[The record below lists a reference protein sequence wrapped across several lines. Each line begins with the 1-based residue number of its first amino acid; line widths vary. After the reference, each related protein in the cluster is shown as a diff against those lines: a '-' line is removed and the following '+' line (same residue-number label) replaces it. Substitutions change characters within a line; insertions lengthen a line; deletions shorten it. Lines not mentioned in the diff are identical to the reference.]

1 MKIQKLYCLKNILLV
16 SFFLKSYLTFSQQ
29 NLIKY
34 VDPMIGTGGHGHTFP
49 GATVPFGMVQLSPD
63 SRIDGSWDG
72 CSGYHYS
79 DSVIFG
85 FSHTHLSGTGVSDYG
100 DILLFPFTGKFNS
113 EKKYSSTFNH
123 TNEIA
128 SPGYYSVFLNSE
140 AIKAELT
147 ASERVGF
154 HQYSYNSG
162 IDSAGLIIDLRH
174 RDKVTG
180 AELFQIDD
188 KHIAGFRRSSAWAN
202 DQLIFFFIEF
212 SDAVKFDFVQSDSI
226 ILSGRK
232 NNQTTF
238 CGNIYA
244 SVKFKLPSDNRIKV
258 KVALSSVSTEGARNN
273 LLAEIPLWDFQ
284 LTRSNAENKW
294 NKELNKIKVKGGTE
308 ENFKIFYTSLYHCM
322 IAPNIY
328 NDVDGHYRGRDFKI
342 HKSQSDY
349 YTVFSLWDTF
359 RAWHPL
365 MTIIDQKR
373 TLDYIKTFL
382 KQYEQG
388 RMLPVWELSSNETE
402 CMIGYHSVS
411 VITDAYLKGINNF
424 NAEEALMAMRNS
436 AEAKN
441 RYGLGAYIN
450 HGYLD
455 ILDESE
461 SVSKTLEYSYDDWCI
476 SKFANAIGRKDVEKQ
491 YCKRSKHWQNLFDKN
506 TKFIRPRK
514 NGGWLKPFDP
524 FEVNNNYTEANGW
537 QYTFFVPH
545 DVNEMI
551 NKMGGRNAF
560 EEKLDQLFSSQNKTT
575 GRDQADITGMIG
587 QYAHGNE
594 PSHHMAYLYNYTD
607 HPWKT
612 QMRITQILSEMYQ
625 AKPDGLIGNEDC
637 GQMSAWFVMSAMG
650 LYQICPGNN
659 TFEITTPLFDD
670 VWINLEN
677 GKTFHIHKENNSI
690 ENQYIQNSICND
702 IKVKKHL
709 PFQTLIQGGELIHFM
724 GKEMNDEKEELKGL
738 IPEKERSIYN
748 NCNSDFIISP
758 VPEFLSSVF
767 KTFVDVSL
775 QSDSELKIFYSLNGK
790 NPDTLSEKYTRPIK
804 IDTTIIL
811 KAIAFDQFGNS
822 SYITTTKF
830 NKMPH
835 PDWKINIL
843 SKYNSQYTAGGDEG
857 IIDGIKGDNDWR
869 KGGWQGYQGQD
880 FESVIDFG
888 NEILISSVGAR
899 FMQDTRSW
907 ILMPVNVIYE
917 ISEDNIH
924 YQKVLSVSNLIAD
937 TVMTNTIEELG
948 GKIEPV
954 KARFLKVKA
963 KNYGTLP
970 SWHAGYGGEAFIF
983 IDEIDIK

>member
-1 MKIQKLYCLKNILLV
+1 MKIQKLYWLKSILLV
-16 SFFLKSYLTFSQQ
+16 YFLLNSQLTLSQQ

-34 VDPMIGTGGHGHTFP
+34 VDPMIGTDGHGHTYP

-63 SRIDGSWDG
+63 TRIDGSWDG

-100 DILLFPFTGKFNS
+100 DILLFPLSEKFNS

-123 TNEIA
+123 ANEIA
-128 SPGYYSVFLNSE
+128 SPGYYSVFLTSE
-140 AIKAELT
+140 AVKAELT
-147 ASERVGF
+147 TSERVGF
-154 HQYSYNSG
+154 HQYSFNSG

-174 RDKVTG
+174 RDRITG
-180 AELFQIDD
+180 AELFQIDE
-188 KHIAGFRRSSAWAN
+188 KHIAGFRRSSGWAN
-202 DQLIFFFIEF
+202 DQLIFFYIEF
-212 SDAVKFDFVQSDSI
+212 SDPVKFDFVQSDSVI
-226 ILSGRK
+226 HYGKK
-232 NNQTTF
+232 NDLPTF
-238 CGNIYA
+238 YGNIYA
-244 SVKFKLPSDNRIKV
+244 SLKFKLPSDHILKV

-273 LLAEIPLWDFQ
+273 LLAEIPHWDFQ
-284 LTRSNAENKW
+284 STRSNAENKW
-294 NKELNKIKVKGGTE
+294 NKELNKIKVTGGTE

-322 IAPNIY
+322 GLPAIY
-328 NDVDGHYRGRDFKI
+328 NDVDGRYRGRDFKI

-365 MTIIDQKR
+365 MTIIDRKR
-373 TLDYIKTFL
+373 TLDFIKTFL

-424 NAEEALMAMRNS
+424 NAENALMAMRNS
-436 AEAKN
+436 AESKN

-455 ILDESE
+455 VLDESE

-476 SKFANAIGRKDVEKQ
+476 SKFANAIGRADVEKQ
-491 YCKRSKHWQNLFDKN
+491 YCKRSNHWQNLFDIN
-506 TKFIRPRK
+506 SKFIRPRK

-524 FEVNNNYTEANGW
+524 FEVNNNYTEANAW

-545 DVNEMI
+545 NVDELI
-551 NKMGGRNAF
+551 RKMGGKNSF
-560 EEKLDQLFSSQNKTT
+560 EEKLDELFSTQNKTT
-575 GRDQADITGMIG
+575 GRDQADISGMIG

-612 QMRITQILSEMYQ
+612 QMRITQILNDMYQ

-650 LYQICPGNN
+650 LYQVCPGNN
-659 TFEITTPLFDD
+659 RFEITTPLFDD

-677 GKTFHIHKENNSI
+677 GKIFHIHKENSSK
-690 ENQYIQNSICND
+690 ENQYIQNSLCNG
-702 IKVKKHL
+702 IKVNRQL
-709 PFQTLIQGGELIHFM
+709 PYQTLNQGGELVYSM
-724 GKEMNDEKEELKGL
+724 GSEKRDEKEELKDFRN
-738 IPEKERSIYN
+738 EEERLMNI
-748 NCNSDFIISP
+748 NCNSSFITSP
-758 VPEFLSSVF
+758 VTEFSSSVF
-767 KTFVDVSL
+767 KNFVDVSI
-775 QSDSELKIFYSLNGK
+775 QSDSGMKIFYSLDGK
-790 NPDTLSEKYTRPIK
+790 KPDTLSERYTKPFK
-804 IDTTIIL
+804 IDSTIIL

-822 SYITTTKF
+822 SYITTSKF
-830 NKMPH
+830 FKMPH

-843 SKYNSQYTAGGDEG
+843 SKYNPQYSAGGDDG
-857 IIDGIKGDNDWR
+857 IIDGLKGENDWR

-888 NEILISSVGAR
+888 KEILISSVHAS
-899 FMQDTRSW
+899 FLQDTRSW
-907 ILMPVNVIYE
+907 ILMPLNVTYE
-917 ISEDNIH
+917 FSEDNIH
-924 YQKVLSVSNLIAD
+924 YQKALFVSNLIAD
-937 TVMTNTIEELG
+937 TVMINTIEELG
-948 GKIEPV
+948 GNIEPV
-954 KARFLKVKA
+954 KARFLKMKA

-970 SWHAGYGGEAFIF
+970 SWHPGSGSEAFIF